1 MLSGVP
7 TNVAVPSVLS
17 INDSHVGNMPVVV
30 KEAVGVPVVVT
41 VKLPSVPP
49 VKVVLAA
56 LVILGATGGGGA
68 S

>member
-17 INDSHVGNMPVVV
+17 INDNHVGSVPVVV

-41 VKLPSVPP
+41 VKLPSVAP
-49 VKVVLAA
+49 VKVVLVA
-56 LVILGATGGGGA
+56 LVILGVTGGGGA

>member
-1 MLSGVP
+1 M
-7 TNVAVPSVLS
+7 
-17 INDSHVGNMPVVV
+17 NDNHVGSVPVVV

-49 VKVVLAA
+49 PKVVLAA
-56 LVILGATGGGGA
+56 LVMVGATGGGGA

>member
-17 INDSHVGNMPVVV
+17 INDNHVGNVPVVV
-30 KEAVGVPVVVT
+30 MEAVGVPVVVT